1 MDYTRISQ
9 IEKSKIYAEERSERI
24 SFLSLAATVKGDNTG
39 SHLVQ
44 YDNGR
49 WQCDCNYNQ
58 TRHEV
63 CTHIMALERVLAN
76 MVKLA

>member
-1 MDYTRISQ
+1 MDYARISK
-9 IEKSKIYAEERSERI
+9 IEKSKIYAEERNERI
-24 SFLSLAATVKGDNTG
+24 DFISFTATVKGDNNG
-39 SHLVQ
+39 SHVVE
-44 YDNGR
+44 YDRGD
-49 WQCDCNYNQ
+49 WTCDCNYNQ